1 VNNFYEFFE
10 TFKERNIF
18 RDDQLAELVER
29 AQGILGGQSAEAI
42 RSNDQLKEHVRAGMA
57 EVEKAMA
64 EMLSMPRRQGHHELS
79 KEEYIDLTA
88 GRPCFVGRT
97 PPSF

>member
-29 AQGILGGQSAEAI
+29 ARGILGGQSAESI
-42 RSNDQLKEHVRAGMA
+42 RSNDQLKEHIRTGMA

-64 EMLSMPRRQGHHELS
+64 EMLSMPRR
-79 KEEYIDLTA
+79 KVIMN
-88 GRPCFVGRT
+88 
-97 PPSF
+97 